1 MRASARRV
9 ALKYAMARQ
18 DYVNISREM
27 LEDWLTSNFQSNWS
41 RSGSTSGVYL
51 VHLSDKVAVKIS
63 SALASTNRS
72 MGRGQ
77 ASMNLSLVSRVDGR
91 TLNAKARDRK
101 HFQRT
106 TNWKTTWLKGIKHWQ
121 KVYSEK
127 SDFYNKFADKAN
139 YVAKWKG
146 MIDEIPYAGSDSLLI
161 SLRDKLEGGNI
172 LFPNQ
177 EQIILDRHTQS
188 KQRRQRVQ
196 NSWNTPLPIDTL
208 REMWIWGR
216 DNRDERVK
224 EIAKRLGL
232 QSKAGDL
239 PSEQDVRDYNWLRLT
254 TLT

>member
-63 SALASTNRS
+63 SALSSSNRS

-91 TLNAKARDRK
+91 TLNAKSRDRK

-106 TNWKTTWLKGIKHWQ
+106 TNWKATWLKGVKHWQ

-146 MIDEIPYAGSDSLLI
+146 MIDKIPYAGSDRLLI
-161 SLRDKLEGGNI
+161 SLRDKLEGGDI

-188 KQRRQRVQ
+188 QQRVQ
-196 NSWNTPLPIDTL
+196 NAWVTPLPIDKL
-208 REMWIWGR
+208 RLMWVWGR
-216 DNRDERVK
+216 DHRNEEVK
-224 EIAKRLGL
+224 EVAKRLGL
-232 QSKAGDL
+232 QSKAGEL
-239 PSEQDVRDYNWLRLT
+239 PSEQDIRDYNRLRFT
-254 TLT
+254 TLK